1 MSINIEEKDLPCYEC
16 LCMPMC
22 REKPAKKVL
31 ICPFVR
37 KYMNK
42 GSERNGRYLDAYRHD
57 LLLRYLRKGF
67 I

>member
-1 MSINIEEKDLPCYEC
+1 MEEKDLPCYEC

-22 REKPAKKVL
+22 KKKVVNQVL
-31 ICPFVR
+31 ACELVQ

-42 GSERNGRYLDAYRHD
+42 GSERNGKYLDAYRYD
-57 LLLRYLRKGF
+57 LLISYLAKGF